1 MKQTSPITETGHPR
15 TFKHADEADYA
26 AFLARIPMDD
36 SFRRQRLLYRS
47 RFVESWPDINDWFSV
62 PLPIRIGRLSG
73 DTQAHPTYPVSFRA
87 RSYLYYAAMTDCIR
101 LDYDFLFAVGTMR
114 VGREVA
120 AFRSAARALGQG
132 GPGERAHDVRHRAGD
147 GCGL

>member
-15 TFKHADEADYA
+15 PFKHADEADYA
-26 AFLARIPMDD
+26 AFLACIPMDD

-47 RFVESWPDINDWFSV
+47 RFVESWPDINDWFSA

-87 RSYLYYAAMTDCIR
+87 RSYLYYAAMTDCIQ
-101 LDYDFLFAVGTMR
+101 LDYDFLFAVGNMR
-114 VGREVA
+114 VAETMAPLGAYTGLDRLVA
-120 AFRSAARALGQG
+120 ESERIGYSVASMRA
-132 GPGERAHDVRHRAGD
+132 
-147 GCGL
+147 